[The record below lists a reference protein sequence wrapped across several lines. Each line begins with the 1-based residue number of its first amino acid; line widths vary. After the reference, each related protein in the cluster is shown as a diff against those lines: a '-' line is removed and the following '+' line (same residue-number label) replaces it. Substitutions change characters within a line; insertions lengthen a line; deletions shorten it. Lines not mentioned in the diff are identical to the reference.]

1 MQAGIPSQSGPQQS
15 TAATPLSGNA
25 AMTSGTGAFQLAASL
40 SGGGNSTGG
49 TVAGSGSGGNY
60 AAPVIP
66 ANFFTANSTPADP
79 GTQFFGLSVEE
90 IILAVAL
97 AVTAGYIILK
107 R

>member
-1 MQAGIPSQSGPQQS
+1 M
-15 TAATPLSGNA
+15 SGNA
-25 AMTSGTGAFQLAASL
+25 AGTSGTGAFQLAASL

-49 TVAGSGSGGNY
+49 TVAGSGSGGDY

-79 GTQFFGLSVEE
+79 GTAFLGLSTPE
-90 IILAVAL
+90 IFLGLGLAL
-97 AVTAGYIILK
+97 AVGYILLK